1 MGGAALS
8 PTLSQR
14 AEAKPEPSAIP
25 GSSSWAPPPKLTNP
39 NILFIIVDQM
49 RWPQW
54 VDTDLSSTLDQILP
68 NIFGRIR
75 DNSYTF
81 QQYYTAA
88 TVCTA
93 ARGTL
98 LTGLYAPQ
106 TAVYIDGALTP
117 GSQGAPALLPAFPTW
132 ADGIQALNPAY
143 ANNCW
148 WFGKWHLSTCNT
160 TNPLTA
166 YGFNTRTYPGG
177 AAANPSPNGGP
188 NEGTDGGMFEG
199 RVYAS
204 DAQIAGDFVG
214 WLAGQPPSPGLPA
227 SPWCATVSLI
237 NPHDI
242 TKAPAWLHTPVPPP
256 GLPLTPVYFQPP
268 AFPPPSGAPALYTN
282 YPSPWNYENLKRV
295 NNKPALQY
303 QFQAAANSHDSPV
316 TNWVTFLN
324 QYYWLQNYVDT
335 QIKTVLDALQGSAYY
350 ENTIVIFAAD
360 HGEYGGSHGLH
371 DKGEAI
377 YDEVIHVPL
386 YVQFPGQ
393 TGSTIMNQMCSS
405 VDFFGLMCD
414 LATGGGG
421 LWQQAYPDL
430 ASRQSIWQ
438 FLYQNAPETRLAPTL
453 GIPYIFHTSDDNATT
468 PHANVYHI
476 VGLRTKANPSNTAQ
490 PGAKLGVYSE
500 WGSCSVIPDATPQE
514 FEFYDYNPDTS
525 NNWKELGNDY
535 FSTNQTTK
543 NTIADYTS
551 ALGTWGP
558 PATGLIASE
567 LDPPL
572 VGTGTDGNPL
582 SEAQATARQDYFNY
596 IDGPGVCKQ

>member
-1 MGGAALS
+1 V
-8 PTLSQR
+8 
-14 AEAKPEPSAIP
+14 
-25 GSSSWAPPPKLTNP
+25 AP
-39 NILFIIVDQM
+39 
-49 RWPQW
+49 
-54 VDTDLSSTLDQILP
+54 
-68 NIFGRIR
+68 
-75 DNSYTF
+75 YT
-81 QQYYTAA
+81 
-88 TVCTA
+88 
-93 ARGTL
+93 
-98 LTGLYAPQ
+98 
-106 TAVYIDGALTP
+106 
-117 GSQGAPALLPAFPTW
+117 GAPSGTPPHSGLFPA
-132 ADGIQALNPAY
+132 
-143 ANNCW
+143 
-148 WFGKWHLSTCNT
+148 
-160 TNPLTA
+160 
-166 YGFNTRTYPGG
+166 
-177 AAANPSPNGGP
+177 
-188 NEGTDGGMFEG
+188 
-199 RVYAS
+199 
-204 DAQIAGDFVG
+204 
-214 WLAGQPPSPGLPA
+214 PGL
-227 SPWCATVSLI
+227 S
-237 NPHDI
+237 
-242 TKAPAWLHTPVPPP
+242 
-256 GLPLTPVYFQPP
+256 
-268 AFPPPSGAPALYTN
+268 
-282 YPSPWNYENLKRV
+282 SPWNYENLKRA